1 MGYFWIEISGHIK
14 LGVNRTNITC
24 LVEIKEN
31 RTAHNSLPLDYKWII
46 FPESLTTVSY
56 IFMFSAAIEF
66 VCAQSPYSMKGLI
79 AGLALEFQG
88 LLVILDFLV
97 LSPLTL
103 TVHKWPPVWDMV
115 SSISK
120 YCTTDYVHI
129 SLYSDSDVQEETKG
143 RYAT

>member
-1 MGYFWIEISGHIK
+1 
-14 LGVNRTNITC
+14 
-24 LVEIKEN
+24 
-31 RTAHNSLPLDYKWII
+31 
-46 FPESLTTVSY
+46 
-56 IFMFSAAIEF
+56 MFSAAIEF